1 MPIAVINAI
10 LTVLF
15 SLGFGQ
21 TANLDVLAVTAPT
34 AVTAD
39 SAQAKLKTA
48 KGICDITLTFFD
60 GQSNQLMT
68 NEVWINPGSSASL
81 SLPSSKIPRKGDGL
95 AYGEVD
101 LLTDSDPSCAIK
113 PSLDIAGPA
122 GETTVLIPLAGNAAA
137 YFGPEP
143 ASN

>member
-21 TANLDVLAVTAPT
+21 TANLDVLAVSAPT
-34 AVTAD
+34 AVAANTA
-39 SAQAKLKTA
+39 QIKIKP

-60 GQSNQLMT
+60 GQSNQLKT

-81 SLPSSKIPRKGDGL
+81 SLPSSKIPAKGDGL

-101 LLTDSDPSCAIK
+101 LLSDSDPSCAIR
-113 PSLDIAGPA
+113 PSLDIAGPD
-122 GETTVLIPLAGNAAA
+122 GNTTVLIPLAGTASP
-137 YFGPEP
+137 YVGPAP